1 MIKMLIVDDHPV
13 VLEGSKN
20 LFKNVED
27 IDVDTTND
35 IQELYRLIQRVECP
49 YDVFLI
55 DLNIPGQ
62 NGIVISE
69 SIRRFQPSA
78 FIILYT
84 GDFIENYYSLILEKK
99 IDGLLSKTATKE
111 ETLRTIRATVAGN
124 ILLPSNFIDYVY
136 EYYIDSKKEKS
147 IMLSAREKQI
157 LNFVSKGYTNSA
169 IAAELQL
176 TQRTIER
183 NLSQIFNLLNVS
195 TRTEA
200 VIVAKEKNL
209 I

>member
-1 MIKMLIVDDHPV
+1 MLIVDDHPV

-124 ILLPSNFIDYVY
+124 ILLPSNFIDYVKD
-136 EYYIDSKKEKS
+136 YYHISENEETLKLNE
-147 IMLSAREKQI
+147 REKRI
-157 LNFVSKGYTNSA
+157 LSFVAMSYSNSV
-169 IAAELQL
+169 IAKELQVS
-176 TQRTIER
+176 QRTIER
-183 NLSQIFNLLNVS
+183 NLSQILNLLNVS
-195 TRTEA
+195 SRAEA
-200 VIVAKEKNL
+200 VIVARERNL